1 INICSERYYPD
12 LSRNLVLQGANILT
26 NHTND
31 AWFLD
36 MATPYQ
42 NFVMNIFRAVETRK
56 NLIVAANTGISAII
70 SSSGKCQVKTKVDEN
85 ISFIGDVYTNN
96 YRSLYV
102 VIGDVFVYMCMIF
115 SILCLLFCIYKK
127 YELKITFR
135 MSGQK
140 QARPPNH

>member
-31 AWFLD
+31 AWFSN

-70 SSSGKCQVKTKVDEN
+70 SSSGRCSVKTKVEEN
-85 ISFIGDVYTNN
+85 ISFTGHVYTNN

-102 VIGDVFVYMCMIF
+102 MIGDVFVYMCMIF
-115 SILCLLFCIYKK
+115 SILCLLFFMFKK
-127 YELKITFR
+127 YKLKCACL
-135 MSGQK
+135 K
-140 QARPPNH
+140 